1 MLYLIRTFGR
11 GKDKTALKIGFT
23 DNIKTRFQSYLIHNP
38 FFEPVSIREGDRILE
53 TKLHLYLTARGFK
66 ASFLDEWF
74 LDCPE
79 VLSLFHTKISKVN
92 KTIWRNR
99 NALFGRADFK
109 GTGNDLKKK
118 IYEELRMTNSGPYKQ
133 HVDLDWKIESSQ
145 KILKRLR
152 SNSKLLD

>member
-66 ASFLDEWF
+66 ANFLDEWF

-79 VLSLFHTKISKVN
+79 VLSLFHTKISKIN
-92 KTIWRNR
+92 KTIWKSR

-118 IYEELRMTNSGPYKQ
+118 IYEELRMTNPGPYKQ
-133 HVDLDWKIESSQ
+133 QIDLDWKIESSQ

-152 SNSKLLD
+152 SDSRLLD

>member
-38 FFEPVSIREGDRILE
+38 FFEQISIREGDRILE
-53 TKLHLYLTARGFK
+53 AKLHLYLTARGFK
-66 ASFLDEWF
+66 AGFLDEWF

-79 VLSLFHTKISKVN
+79 VLSLFHTKISKIN

-99 NALFGRADFK
+99 NALFSRADFK
-109 GTGNDLKKK
+109 GGNDLREK
-118 IYEELRMTNSGPYKQ
+118 IYEELRMINPGPYKQ
-133 HVDLDWKIESSQ
+133 QIDLDWKIESSQ
-145 KILKRLR
+145 KILKKMR
-152 SNSKLLD
+152 SDTKLLD